1 MSDAAKQ
8 YSPKVTEILD
18 KVGAFT
24 LIEIAELVEAF
35 EQRFNV
41 KAAAA
46 TAAVAVPA
54 AAGGGAAG
62 AAEEA
67 AVEEVSEFDVILKS
81 FGDNKINVI
90 KAVRT
95 VTSLALK
102 EAKALVEGAPS
113 AVKEAVSKDDAAKC
127 ADALK
132 QAGADVEVKPHAG

>member
-8 YSPKVTEILD
+8 CSPKVTEILD

-46 TAAVAVPA
+46 IA
-54 AAGGGAAG
+54 AAAPVAAAGGAAG

-67 AVEEVSEFDVILKS
+67 AEEVSEFDVILKS

>member
-8 YSPKVTEILD
+8 YSPKVTEIID
-18 KVGAFT
+18 KVGSFT
-24 LIEIAELVEAF
+24 LIELAELVEAF

-41 KAAAA
+41 KAVAA
-46 TAAVAVPA
+46 TAVAAPA
-54 AAGGGAAG
+54 AAAGAAG

-67 AVEEVSEFDVILKS
+67 AAPEEASEFDVILKS

-113 AVKEAVSKDDAAKC
+113 PVKEAVSKDDAEKC
-127 ADALK
+127 ALALK
-132 QAGADVEVKPHAG
+132 EAGATVEVKPHGG